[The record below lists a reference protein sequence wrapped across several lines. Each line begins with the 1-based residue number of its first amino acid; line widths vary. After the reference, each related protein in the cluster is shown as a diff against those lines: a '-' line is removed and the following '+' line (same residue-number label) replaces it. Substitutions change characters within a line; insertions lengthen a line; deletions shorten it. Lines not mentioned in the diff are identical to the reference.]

1 MMRLQRK
8 RGVAALRVIVG
19 VAAAASSA
27 PAQKSPLTLPPVA
40 GVSLVQTL
48 STPDTERESVHTVAD
63 ASARG
68 LRWTWEAIEVGANGD
83 TARSQFRYAELYADI
98 GEAFRLWA
106 YHERDEPE
114 EHPGYTMHAISR
126 AVYRRLRAAGSD
138 SFQVMDIATP
148 PKGTLASF
156 GFGQRAT
163 PIRWRGT
170 VSVVSPSPTSFPVL
184 LNGQRVE
191 LPALHVRAKFTM
203 RTKTWSPE
211 FWVLADSAYPLLLKW
226 VGAYEEPANVLQTTR
241 IDVPGAMRDIERV
254 LSTSCRVELP
264 GIYFAFNSAVLDAAS
279 DRTLTGIADVLARHP
294 DWRVTLEGHT
304 DSIGTAAANRVLS
317 EQRVA
322 AVRSWL
328 VARHKVDG
336 ARLDTRG
343 FGSARPRE
351 SNATIEGRAR
361 NRRVELVRDCARP

>member
-1 MMRLQRK
+1 MMRLQRNS
-8 RGVAALRVIVG
+8 GVAAFRMIVG
-19 VAAAASSA
+19 VVATASSA
-27 PAQKSPLTLPPVA
+27 QAQKSPLTLPPIA

-63 ASARG
+63 VSARG
-68 LRWTWEAIEVGANGD
+68 LRWTWEAVEVRANND
-83 TARSQFRYAELYADI
+83 TVRGQFRYAELYADI
-98 GEAFRLWA
+98 EEAFRLRG
-106 YHERDEPE
+106 YHEPE

-138 SFQVMDIATP
+138 SFQVMDVATP
-148 PKGTLASF
+148 RSGTLASF

-170 VSVVSPSPTSFPVL
+170 LSVVTPSPIPFPVL
-184 LNGQRVE
+184 LNGRRVE
-191 LPALHVRAKFTM
+191 LPALHVRGKFAM
-203 RTKTWSPE
+203 RMKTWSPE

-226 VGAYEEPANVLQTTR
+226 VGAYEEPTNVLQTTR
-241 IDVPGAMRDIERV
+241 VDMPGAMPDIERV
-254 LSTSCRVELP
+254 LSASCRAELP

-279 DRTLTGIADVLARHP
+279 DRSLTGVADVLARHP
-294 DWRVTLEGHT
+294 DWSVTLEGHT
-304 DSIGTAAANRVLS
+304 DSIGTAAANHALS

-328 VARHKVDG
+328 VARHKVD
-336 ARLDTRG
+336 ATRLKTVG

-351 SNATIEGRAR
+351 TNASIEGRAR